1 MKASVDVTIV
11 GFGLAGAAIAWA
23 LHERGLR
30 LRVFDAN
37 LDGASSKVAAG
48 LITPVTGKKLK
59 PESNFLELRKGAVA
73 HYRSIE
79 RLAGVHCLSERPAL
93 RMLESERELAALD
106 RTTDAPL
113 ELMQQ
118 GDTSDWTGFRT
129 LGQVLLM
136 PLAARL
142 DTRAYL
148 DASWQAL
155 SESHEMLQTTPDDID
170 GPVVWCCGFRESLAE
185 RAPTLQW
192 RPAKG
197 EIVVIHSDRLGL
209 PGTLH
214 ARGIW
219 ITPDGDGQFLAG
231 ATYSWDVLDGHPTKK
246 AREQLTG
253 TLDAVLE
260 TPYTITSQRAGV
272 RPIVQGR
279 KPVIGRLNCNGPQ
292 WIFNGLGS
300 KGSLYAPGLGELL
313 AEQIVNDSEVPA
325 SFDYRQR
332 IDDS

>member
-1 MKASVDVTIV
+1 LKTSVDVTIV

-30 LRVFDAN
+30 LRIFDAN

-59 PESNFLELRKGAVA
+59 SEGDFLELRNRAVA

-79 RLAGVHCLSERPAL
+79 HLTDVSCLFERPAL
-93 RMLESERELAALD
+93 RLLESEREVAALD
-106 RTTDAPL
+106 RSTESLL

-118 GDTSDWTGFRT
+118 GDTSEWSGFQA
-129 LGQVLLM
+129 LGKALLM

-142 DTRAYL
+142 HTSAYIG
-148 DASWQAL
+148 ASWQAL
-155 SESHEMLQTTPDDID
+155 SETHEMLTTRPNKID
-170 GPVVWCCGFRESLAE
+170 GPIVWCCGFHELQAN

-197 EIVVIHSDRLGL
+197 EIVVIHADGLRL

-219 ITPDGDGQFLAG
+219 ITPDGNGQFLAG
-231 ATYSWDVLDGHPTKK
+231 ATYSWDVLDGIPTKQ
-246 AREQLTG
+246 ARIQLTE
-253 TLDAVLE
+253 TLDSVLDV
-260 TPYTITSQRAGV
+260 PYMITSQRAGV
-272 RPIVQGR
+272 RPIVHGR
-279 KPVIGRLNCNGPQ
+279 KPVIGRLNASNSQ

-300 KGSLYAPGLGELL
+300 KGSLYAPSLGDLL

-325 SFDYRQR
+325 RFDYMQR

>member
-1 MKASVDVTIV
+1 MKTSVDVTIV

-30 LRVFDAN
+30 LRVFDAD

-59 PESNFLELRKGAVA
+59 PESDFLNLRKRAVG

-79 RLAGVHCLSERPAL
+79 RLTDVPCLLERPAL
-93 RMLESERELAALD
+93 RLLESEREIAALD
-106 RTTDAPL
+106 RPTESPL
-113 ELMQQ
+113 ELMRQ
-118 GDTSDWTGFRT
+118 GDTFNWSGFRA
-129 LGQVLLM
+129 LGQALLM

-148 DASWQAL
+148 SASWRAL
-155 SESHEMLQTTPDDID
+155 SETHEMLNSTPNIIH
-170 GPVVWCCGFRESLAE
+170 GPVVWCCGFHESQAN
-185 RAPTLQW
+185 RAQALQW

-197 EIVVIHSDRLGL
+197 EIVVIHSDELRL

-219 ITPDGDGQFLAG
+219 VTPDGDGQLLAG
-231 ATYSWDVLDGHPTKK
+231 ATYSWDVLDGKPTNQ
-246 AREQLTG
+246 ARDEIAK
-253 TLDAVLE
+253 TLDAVLDV
-260 TPYTITSQRAGV
+260 PYRITGQRAGV

-279 KPVIGRLNCNGPQ
+279 KPVIGRLDALNPQ

-300 KGSLYAPGLGELL
+300 KGSLYAPSLGELL

-325 SFDYRQR
+325 RFDYRQR
-332 IDDS
+332 IDHS